1 MSGTSGFHYLCHQ
14 PFFQAQEGRS
24 HGLAQ
29 ILVRDVTLASHPFE
43 KKEHSGFAAL
53 AGTVRLPS
61 DVPAGRRGQDRAR
74 ISERLS
80 TGFWPNPGAWERL
93 RHLVD

>member
-1 MSGTSGFHYLCHQ
+1 L
-14 PFFQAQEGRS
+14 

-43 KKEHSGFAAL
+43 KKEHSGFAASWAPL
-53 AGTVRLPS
+53 APS
-61 DVPAGRRGQDRAR
+61 DVPAGRRGQGRAR
-74 ISERLS
+74 IFERLS
-80 TGFWPNPGAWERL
+80 TGFWPNPDAWERL